1 MDLAATTYAWR
12 WLARMEPDRLVRDV
26 GAGRITLRRA
36 DITTL
41 QVDAI
46 VNAANSSLAGG
57 GGVDGAMHR
66 AAGRELL
73 TELRERYARCPT
85 GSAVITSAGRLN
97 ARYVIHAVGP
107 RWRDGGRDEPALL
120 ASAYRSAFALAAEHA
135 CVTVAAPSIGTGI
148 YGFPIERAAPIAIEE
163 ARSALSSDG
172 TSLREITFALFSQ
185 ADLEVFARAL

>member
-1 MDLAATTYAWR
+1 
-12 WLARMEPDRLVRDV
+12 MEPDRLARDV
-26 GAGRITLRRA
+26 GRGRITLRRA

-41 QVDAI
+41 HVDAI

-73 TELRERYARCPT
+73 MELRERYAGCPT

-107 RWRDGGRDEPALL
+107 RWRDGDRDEPAVL
-120 ASAYRSAFALAAEHA
+120 ASTYRSAFALAAEHG
-135 CVTVAAPSIGTGI
+135 CLTVAAPSISTGI

-163 ARSALSSDG
+163 ASSALSLDG